1 MTEQKSMRIEEALTL
16 MATSAART
24 ADALERLV
32 ALGEAQRND
41 VGAMRQQIEE
51 TFIKLTRELQA
62 MTPAVAE
69 AAALVEQAVEEKSD
83 ESEEEE
89 EDEGQ
94 RPMPVADEAPAKPEA
109 AGVKQEKK
117 EEPAAPAKTESAKT
131 EEKPAAAPAPK
142 AEQAAPL
149 PIEDFQNKFR
159 ALKHKYAVS
168 NELNMRVQK
177 DIAEE
182 LGLSRLTACKPQQR
196 QYILE
201 AYEARVSRAGE

>member
-83 ESEEEE
+83 ESEDEE

-94 RPMPVADEAPAKPEA
+94 RPLPVADEAPAKPEPA
-109 AGVKQEKK
+109 EVKQEKK
-117 EEPAAPAKTESAKT
+117 EEPAAPAKTEPAKT

-142 AEQAAPL
+142 AERAAPMDPDSYRDEFL
-149 PIEDFQNKFR
+149 KLTKTYGAPRVRSASAVVMKKFNLAR
-159 ALKHKYAVS
+159 LSSCAPTERISVLKALKA
-168 NELNMRVQK
+168 
-177 DIAEE
+177 E
-182 LGLSRLTACKPQQR
+182 LG
-196 QYILE
+196 
-201 AYEARVSRAGE
+201 AGA